1 MKYLLNIQNALLEDE
16 SKVVSYSLIV
26 ALWFI
31 LIVISILV
39 LRIDKLKVVL
49 KFIILFFSKSNKDSD
64 INNL

>member
-26 ALWFI
+26 TLWFI
-31 LIVISILV
+31 LIVISVLV

>member
-26 ALWFI
+26 ALWFV